1 VSLARKLSVV
11 AVVYVIE
18 GFPMGVHD
26 LWPVFLRRHG
36 VSRTEIGLLSVL
48 SLAWF
53 FKVVWSP
60 LVDRLGEPRR
70 WIAGSLVA
78 MAVCLLGIAAIHPP
92 QHVTTV
98 LWIAMA
104 LYCVGSATQDIA
116 IDAYTIGLVDRG
128 EEGDANG
135 VRMVAYRIGQSGVA
149 RGLLFATR
157 YVGWAGAFVLGA
169 LISLSMSAAAL
180 RCPPVPTPPL
190 GRRELGVAMRRWL
203 SRSGV
208 LPVAA
213 FILLYRVGDRAMAPM
228 IQPFWVDSGM
238 SDARIATVSM
248 LLGIPVA
255 VVGAIGGAAVVRRF
269 GIYRALIAL
278 GILALVSNFAY
289 AYAALPGV
297 GHTTIYAAAFVESL
311 CGWLAGIAF
320 MSFLMRICEKQHAA
334 VQYALLT
341 ALYALSGT
349 LVATPS
355 GWFADQLGYAS
366 YFALTAAFALPAFAF
381 LPSTRA
387 WIEAEA

>member
-1 VSLARKLSVV
+1 VSLARKLGVV

-36 VSRTEIGLLSVL
+36 VSRTEIGLLSAL

-53 FKVVWSP
+53 LKVLWSP
-60 LVDRLGEPRR
+60 LVDRVGEPRG
-70 WIAGSLVA
+70 WIAGALVA
-78 MAVCLLGIAAIHPP
+78 MALCLLVIAAAHPT
-92 QHVTTV
+92 QRVTTT

-128 EEGDANG
+128 DEGDANG
-135 VRMVAYRIGQSGVA
+135 VRMVAYRVGQSGVA
-149 RGLLFATR
+149 RALLFATR
-157 YVGWAGAFVLGA
+157 YAGWAGAFGLGA

-180 RCPPVPTPPL
+180 RCPPVPAPA
-190 GRRELGVAMRRWL
+190 RDRHALGVAMRRWL
-203 SRSGV
+203 SRRGV
-208 LPVAA
+208 LPIAA

-228 IQPFWVDSGM
+228 VQPFWVDAGM
-238 SDARIATVSM
+238 SDAQIATVSM

-255 VVGAIGGAAVVRRF
+255 VIGAVVGAAVVRRL
-269 GIYRALIAL
+269 GIYRALFAL

-289 AYAALPGV
+289 AYAALPGA
-297 GHTTIYAAAFVESL
+297 HRITIYAAACVESL
-311 CGWLAGIAF
+311 CGWLASIAF

-349 LVATPS
+349 LVATTS
-355 GWFADQLGYAS
+355 GWLADQMGYAK

-387 WIEAEA
+387 WIEGEA